1 MFHQAQTLVAE
12 GSFLLRLG
20 DVTILLDCP
29 LDLRALSVFVPQYRT
44 VTFPI
49 QTPLDAERP
58 AGSAAAASGD
68 VLVVLNGRHRIF
80 GPLQLC
86 PPRLD
91 LLDVA
96 AIDVV
101 LISNPTGILGLP
113 YLVRRPGFRA
123 RIFATEPTAELGR
136 YVSHAAGARGRGE
149 GLADS
154 LVRPLIDRSRP
165 LTTGKRW
172 WRWSG
177 WPPAARPSCFGR
189 RGAPWR
195 SPAAVT
201 ARCRRRWATRTGGSR
216 RTRKPRR
223 KRSCA

>member
-1 MFHQAQTLVAE
+1 LPKRAARRDGWLARQTPVAD
-12 GSFLLRLG
+12 GCFLLRLG

-29 LDLRALSVFVPQYRT
+29 LDLRGLAVFVPQYRT

-58 AGSAAAASGD
+58 ATAAAAASGD
-68 VLVVLNGRHRIF
+68 VLVVLNGRHRIL

-123 RIFATEPTAELGR
+123 RVFATEPTAELGR
-136 YVSHAAGARGRGE
+136 CVRPRRASVWYGNGDGR
-149 GLADS
+149 ADS
-154 LVRPLIDRSRP
+154 LVRPPGRP
-165 LTTGKRW
+165 LEDPLAPGKRW
-172 WRWSG
+172 
-177 WPPAARPSCFGR
+177 
-189 RGAPWR
+189 
-195 SPAAVT
+195 
-201 ARCRRRWATRTGGSR
+201 
-216 RTRKPRR
+216 
-223 KRSCA
+223 